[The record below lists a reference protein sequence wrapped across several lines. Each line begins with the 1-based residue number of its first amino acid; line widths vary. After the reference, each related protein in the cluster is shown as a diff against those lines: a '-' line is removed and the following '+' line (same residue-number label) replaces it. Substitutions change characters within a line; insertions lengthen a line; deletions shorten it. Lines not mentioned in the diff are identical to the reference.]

1 MLEGGARPA
10 PVTHCARN
18 GERDFE
24 HAPHCLPPLL
34 TSHAPAPKMGHPEPA
49 TLPHPPPCMAAGLD
63 RGLQASD
70 LSDLR
75 VIGRGKYVFL
85 FCY

>member
-1 MLEGGARPA
+1 
-10 PVTHCARN
+10 
-18 GERDFE
+18 
-24 HAPHCLPPLL
+24 
-34 TSHAPAPKMGHPEPA
+34 
-49 TLPHPPPCMAAGLD
+49 MAAGLD